1 MALPGREPEACSGPP
16 PQWNRIVQP
25 RAEPCASKPSK
36 ENMKYSREVVMRR
49 GRRKEEM
56 ENWKRVL
63 IAGSSGLRVMWFLK
77 RRRAGGFIFGGVA
90 LAALASDYP
99 EDFMTLRANLPPFPE
114 PG

>member
-1 MALPGREPEACSGPP
+1 MALPGREPETCSGPP

-25 RAEPCASKPSK
+25 RAEPCASKPSR
-36 ENMKYSREVVMRR
+36 ENIKYSREVVMRR

-63 IAGSSGLRVMWFLK
+63 IAGSTGLSVMCFLK

-90 LAALASDYP
+90 LDPLAPKYA
-99 EDFMTLRANLPPFPE
+99 EDFIKTRANQRL
-114 PG
+114 